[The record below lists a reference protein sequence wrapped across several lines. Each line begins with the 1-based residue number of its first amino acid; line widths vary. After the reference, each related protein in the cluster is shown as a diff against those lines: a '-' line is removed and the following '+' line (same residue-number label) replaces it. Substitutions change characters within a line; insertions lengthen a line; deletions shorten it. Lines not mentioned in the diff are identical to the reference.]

1 MNRIERI
8 LIKLVVIQF
17 VFLIIAQCILLSS
30 NHSTYFSKVIQYEGV
45 SKNNFNKI
53 IETFDQ

>member
-30 NHSTYFSKVIQYEGV
+30 SHSTYFSK
-45 SKNNFNKI
+45 
-53 IETFDQ
+53 

>member
-1 MNRIERI
+1 M
-8 LIKLVVIQF
+8 
-17 VFLIIAQCILLSS
+17 LLSS
-30 NHSTYFSKVIQYEGV
+30 SHSTYFSKVIQYEGV

>member
-30 NHSTYFSKVIQYEGV
+30 SHSTYFSKVIQYEGV
-45 SKNNFNKI
+45 STNNFNKI

>member
-1 MNRIERI
+1 MRRIERI
-8 LIKLVVIQF
+8 LVKLVIIQF
-17 VFLIIAQCILLSS
+17 AFLIIAQAILLTS

-45 SKNNFNKI
+45 AKNNFNKI